1 MSVCV
6 SRYGTG
12 WFTIQSV
19 RSNDDYLVLRD
30 RTGSDGSH
38 CLVATELEA
47 NSKSL
52 VPSIVTMHFLLLVR
66 CQHVYILVTIH
77 FDWCIN
83 RFQIS
88 THTLH
93 PFWVIC
99 PTYTSNHSKQAP
111 YFIRQIWPC
120 TCHRYS
126 GACVGGRWVGY
137 VHTNAGR
144 QEVTKDICHV
154 RTLHNAVHLQNEVP

>member
-1 MSVCV
+1 M

-12 WFTIQSV
+12 GFTIQSV

-30 RTGSDGSH
+30 RTSSDGSH

-66 CQHVYILVTIH
+66 CQHVHIPGTVQ
-77 FDWCIN
+77 FDWYIN
-83 RFQIS
+83 RLQIS
-88 THTLH
+88 THMLL

-111 YFIRQIWPC
+111 YFIGQISPC
-120 TCHRYS
+120 SCHRYS
-126 GACVGGRWVGY
+126 SACVGGRWVGY
-137 VHTNAGR
+137 VHTNAVDR
-144 QEVTKDICHV
+144 KWRKIICYV
-154 RTLHNAVHLQNEVP
+154 RTLYNAAHFQNKVP